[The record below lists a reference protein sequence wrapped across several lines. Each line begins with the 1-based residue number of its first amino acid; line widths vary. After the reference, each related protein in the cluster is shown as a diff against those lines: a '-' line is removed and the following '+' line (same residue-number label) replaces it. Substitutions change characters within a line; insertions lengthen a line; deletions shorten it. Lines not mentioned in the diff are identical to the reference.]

1 MENKSLGMI
10 IREERKKKG
19 LTQVQLGKLIGLKE
33 SRVSKIEH
41 GAPITPEVASFILGK
56 MGSALQI
63 NVVDNNSYDPELGD
77 FVVSVI
83 ANFADEKKISLSQA
97 YTYIVTFKGMD
108 FLRQHQDIEKTL
120 SNHEIVNDVS
130 RVCANNGG
138 RLGYSAME
146 RIRLMITDK
155 LEIEKLLVRLT
166 DVIAKELHLST
177 LAAVGAVC
185 MSKVANSLKSGNI
198 PEGTSF
204 DDLSKRLIKEVTM
217 AG

>member
-1 MENKSLGMI
+1 
-10 IREERKKKG
+10 
-19 LTQVQLGKLIGLKE
+19 
-33 SRVSKIEH
+33 
-41 GAPITPEVASFILGK
+41 